1 MKQLNITQSIGEFE
15 VRRLI
20 NNPELLNKYSM
31 QELDEIY
38 KTYIGD
44 YVHCYGDILS
54 AKINL
59 YDNSSEVNSF
69 IFKGSP
75 MWLDKATRVGLMH
88 LVNCSSDKVQVVLE
102 NEIITFSKDDAKD
115 FLTQLELYAGQCYL
129 QTQKHLLAVK
139 QLNTAE
145 DFINYDYT
153 TGYPEKIILE

>member
-1 MKQLNITQSIGEFE
+1 MKQLNIAQSIGEFE

-102 NEIITFSKDDAKD
+102 NEIITFSKDEAKD

-139 QLNTAE
+139 QLKTAE
-145 DFINYDYT
+145 DFINYNYT
-153 TGYPEKIILE
+153 TGYPDKIILE

>member
-1 MKQLNITQSIGEFE
+1 MEQLNIAQSIGEFE

-102 NEIITFSKDDAKD
+102 NEIITFSKDEAKD

-139 QLNTAE
+139 QLKTAE

-153 TGYPEKIILE
+153 TGYPDKIILE